1 MDAPAL
7 FLTHFA
13 KVVSTMNL
21 YKHGHPAREHAI
33 DGAYQHLVDLQ
44 AESPRAVFTFLADEI
59 VFGSRPLREL
69 GGWGWG
75 TRLGQVGVQ
84 RLEFLDLVS
93 RDDFEAFLEEIY
105 IRMSGEAISSA
116 EVRQGRP
123 SNIRYGEVG
132 LRGAPKDG
140 EAAQVVSAKAGYSLR
155 EEIDS
160 VEWLHGELREGKK
173 LQMLEAEATVRS
185 LSVAMHGDQAYMIPL
200 VRMKD
205 FDQYTVTHTLNV
217 SVLTMALAE
226 YLGLTPKEVRMFGI
240 AGLLHDM
247 GKVTIP
253 ADILNKPGR
262 LDDDERLIINS
273 HTVEGARI
281 IMETEEHLDLAAV
294 VAYEHH
300 IRIDGGGYPNIT
312 FDRACHQASNLVH
325 VCDVFDA
332 LRTHRP
338 YREAWPTERALGI
351 IEEGAGPEFDADI
364 ANAFVTMMRKWE
376 GQITE
381 VTREDPEAQYNVSE
395 AASQNGG
402 AESGEGAGDAA
413 SQNGGDEGE
422 GNSDA

>member
-1 MDAPAL
+1 MDTPAM
-7 FLTHFA
+7 FLTHLA

-21 YKHGHPAREHAI
+21 YKDGHPARERAI
-33 DGAYQHLVDLQ
+33 DGAYQQLVDLQ

-69 GGWGWG
+69 GAWGWG

-116 EVRQGRP
+116 GVRQGRP

-132 LRGAPKDG
+132 LRGTPQDG
-140 EAAQVVSAKAGYSLR
+140 AAVKPLTAKPGYSLR

-160 VEWLHGELREGKK
+160 VEWLHGELQEGKK

-262 LDDDERLIINS
+262 LDDDERLVINS

-351 IEEGAGPEFDADI
+351 IEEGAGPEFDAGI
-364 ANAFVTMMRKWE
+364 AKAFVTMMRKWE

-402 AESGEGAGDAA
+402 AESGEGAGDSA
-413 SQNGGDEGE
+413 SPKGGDEGE
-422 GNSDA
+422 GNAEA